1 MIEWKKFSVF
11 ATKSDTFTLKMTDRI
26 LTEFNFCQRLTNKV
40 KHCAFVLYNIGFISA
55 FINPIFNLPSFDEIC
70 TGVFVYHFVSF
81 GLLPCHIGFA
91 WNFQV
96 ESIKSSMKVHL
107 YTHKDGRIWLCFFIC
122 CIHMRRFIFILKH
135 FAIWAVPCRLCMC
148 VFCSFTIFFSCTK
161 QSYPLSISPNKS
173 IALTQITM
181 NAIDHW
187 DSSIKTYVS
196 LCHFIYSTV
205 WLKWHLY
212 IYCVDFFYCNYCCCW
227 FEFISFSLSMY
238 LIFTLILVL
247 DSGLYIFTER

>member
-1 MIEWKKFSVF
+1 MSHW
-11 ATKSDTFTLKMTDRI
+11 L
-26 LTEFNFCQRLTNKV
+26 
-40 KHCAFVLYNIGFISA
+40 
-55 FINPIFNLPSFDEIC
+55 
-70 TGVFVYHFVSF
+70 
-81 GLLPCHIGFA
+81 A

-107 YTHKDGRIWLCFFIC
+107 YTHKDGRIWLCFFYLLHSHASLYFYPKTFRHLSRTMQAVYV
-122 CIHMRRFIFILKH
+122 CI
-135 FAIWAVPCRLCMC
+135 LC
-148 VFCSFTIFFSCTK
+148 VYHFFSCTK
-161 QSYPLSISPNKS
+161 KSYPLSISPNKS

-212 IYCVDFFYCNYCCCW
+212 IYLRRLFLLQLLLLLVW
-227 FEFISFSLSMY
+227 IY
-238 LIFTLILVL
+238 LILTFDVSDFYSYFGARFRSVHFHWKI
-247 DSGLYIFTER
+247 I